1 MALLG
6 DFSNGY
12 TKTGGNW
19 FSRMSGYLSY
29 VPIPIPFF
37 GGFIRAGLVYTTGM
51 IGTGLDSLGWLVR
64 GKVGSAATAAVA
76 GTVSTTVNSAA
87 SVPLLLNWGSGIA
100 TGRTIGT
107 HARKLTESAIGTVGG
122 AVGFKPQVLR
132 SYTAGIGSIGG
143 GMVQQGPGRFVT
155 QVAQSRGEDPNAA
168 YARLNSNQS
177 DHLSA
182 LQAAQSQ
189 GGYRG
194 M

>member
-6 DFSNGY
+6 NFKDGY

-19 FSRMSGYLSY
+19 FSRMSGYMSY
-29 VPIPIPFF
+29 VPIPFVNTGLVLFF
-37 GGFIRAGLVYTTGM
+37 GK
-51 IGTGLDSLGWLVR
+51 IGTVIDAGGWLLR
-64 GKVGSAATAAVA
+64 GKVGSAATALAT
-76 GTVSTTVNSAA
+76 GTVSTAVNAAVSFGGALSPVYWANIGSAA
-87 SVPLLLNWGSGIA
+87 TTDRTVGS
-100 TGRTIGT
+100 
-107 HARKLTESAIGTVGG
+107 HARAMTEKTVKVLGG
-122 AVGFKPQVLR
+122 AVGFNPQSLR

-143 GMVQQGPGRFVT
+143 GMAQPGPGRFVT